1 MTKQPSEKDSNA
13 LVKHSLFIQA
23 VLLSVLFC
31 LPQCSRKPLLP
42 EYTPLCSGMVPGEHT
57 AHRALR
63 ARENRIYR
71 VGPKGGVYYINSHNK
86 KVYIKSRRVQ

>member
-1 MTKQPSEKDSNA
+1 MQPQTAPSGIYA
-13 LVKHSLFIQA
+13 
-23 VLLSVLFC
+23 SVF
-31 LPQCSRKPLLP
+31 RN
-42 EYTPLCSGMVPGEHT
+42 GAGEHT

-63 ARENRIYR
+63 ARENRTYR

>member
-1 MTKQPSEKDSNA
+1 MKP
-13 LVKHSLFIQA
+13 SLFIQT
-23 VLLSVLFC
+23 VLLPVLFFF
-31 LPQCSRKPLLP
+31 PQCGRKPLLP
-42 EYTPLCSGMVPGEHT
+42 EYTPLCSGMMPGEHSS
-57 AHRALR
+57 HPALR

>member
-1 MTKQPSEKDSNA
+1 
-13 LVKHSLFIQA
+13 
-23 VLLSVLFC
+23 
-31 LPQCSRKPLLP
+31 
-42 EYTPLCSGMVPGEHT
+42 MVPGEHT

-63 ARENRIYR
+63 ARENRTYR